1 MTFVDSGTF
10 SDPFGAGLSVGGSAP
25 GGELGGPG
33 FGGGQSK
40 LTGQDAPG
48 TLSSFDRRA
57 VGSAGGTSGR
67 AMANR
72 YAQLGLG
79 ATGATPSRIGKR
91 GQKIPGTPGSP
102 AGGIGVANIGNP
114 NAALTPP
121 LPTAEAMDLGT
132 GFPGGLPSLGGGV
145 TGEAQATLGQIQ
157 NDVLQMGSGGGG
169 GGGGKGG
176 GGGGKGGG
184 IGSVLPLL
192 AGGK

>member
-10 SDPFGAGLSVGGSAP
+10 SDPFGGGLSVGGSAP

-33 FGGGQSK
+33 FGGGMSK

-48 TLSSFDRRA
+48 TLSSFDRAA

-79 ATGATPSRIGKR
+79 ATGATPGGK
-91 GQKIPGTPGSP
+91 KTPGTPGSP

-157 NDVLQMGSGGGG
+157 NDALQMMGGGG
-169 GGGGKGG
+169 GSGGGGKGG
-176 GGGGKGGG
+176 GGGGKGGMT
-184 IGSVLPLL
+184 SMLPML